1 MNRYLC
7 DNDDGDMI
15 YNTYPTYGLL
25 LLSCV
30 CGIVCGAYNAIRFFI
45 GPTERYL
52 EACKGPNTFFAI
64 VLLGLLLLHIVL
76 PIIRYQ
82 ETKMILK
89 ASATGIAFVLTI
101 WAGSMLAAFIIIII
115 LLIFMGF
122 SLMSGVAR
130 GKSNSSEEGDRA
142 KYINRPYDDCFGSET
157 LRHVSDDI
165 YQNTKGEEFRVDKYG
180 NAERR

>member
-1 MNRYLC
+1 
-7 DNDDGDMI
+7 
-15 YNTYPTYGLL
+15 
-25 LLSCV
+25 
-30 CGIVCGAYNAIRFFI
+30 
-45 GPTERYL
+45 
-52 EACKGPNTFFAI
+52 
-64 VLLGLLLLHIVL
+64 
-76 PIIRYQ
+76 
-82 ETKMILK
+82 MILK